1 MFIYIIEIQYIHSD
15 LLHYIQIKDLMNSPL
30 EAQFNE
36 FDTDKDGKID
46 DTQAY

>member
-1 MFIYIIEIQYIHSD
+1 
-15 LLHYIQIKDLMNSPL
+15 MNSPL

-46 DTQAY
+46 DTQTYELLKLLGKNVYSGTVRQVYII

>member
-1 MFIYIIEIQYIHSD
+1 MFILQRYNIHSD
-15 LLHYIQIKDLMNSPL
+15 LLHYIYIKDLMNSPL